1 MERFSS
7 CARALSVSRAGE
19 LFTRS
24 LFCAS
29 LIALSSL
36 AAIIDPTSA
45 SIIVT
50 PTVSGS
56 ALATGLGGTGL
67 TINSVTVTNGGVE
80 QFGTYTNFSA
90 GPVTFAD
97 GVVLSTGLAVDTP
110 SPASFDDLPDT
121 PIGSGGTAEFNAYGP
136 GNIENFNDS
145 NDVARLAVDFTLNSP
160 SAVSFDFIF
169 GSIEHPNFTSSYTDA
184 FLAFL
189 DGTANQIVFDS
200 LNNPVQ
206 VGVSFASQL
215 TTADQNTAFAEPHG
229 LLQSLTTTTPVLGPG
244 LHTILFEVGD
254 VNDENLDSAVFIA
267 NLRAGSGSVG
277 TTPTVPVPA
286 AVYLFGSGLIGL
298 AGLARR
304 KMAVKA

>member
-1 MERFSS
+1 MERFSPW
-7 CARALSVSRAGE
+7 ARAWSVSRAGE

-29 LIALSSL
+29 LIALPSL
-36 AAIIDPTSA
+36 AAIIDPASA

-67 TINSVTVTNGGVE
+67 TIDSVTATNGGAG
-80 QFGTYTNFSA
+80 QFGTYTNFSS

-97 GVVLSTGLAVDTP
+97 GVVLSTGFVVDTP
-110 SPASFDDLPDT
+110 SPASVDDLPSSST
-121 PIGSGGTAEFNAYGP
+121 GAGGTAEFDAYGP
-136 GNIENFNDS
+136 GNIENFSSS
-145 NDVARLAVDFTLNSP
+145 NDVARLAVDFTLSSP
-160 SAVSFDFIF
+160 NAVSFDFVF
-169 GSIEHPNFTSSYTDA
+169 GSIEHPNFTSNYTDA

-215 TTADQNTAFAEPHG
+215 TTEDQNTAFAEPHG
-229 LLQSLTTTTPVLGPG
+229 LLRSLTTTTPVLAPG
-244 LHTILFEVGD
+244 FHTLLFEVGD
-254 VNDENLDSAVFIA
+254 VNDEILDSAVFIA
-267 NLRAGSGSVG
+267 NFRAGSGSVG
-277 TTPTVPVPA
+277 TTPTVPIPA
-286 AVYLFGSGLIGL
+286 AAYLFGSGLIGL

-304 KMAVKA
+304 KMAAKI